1 MNTHYFN
8 IHVKIFIYLLNDL
21 PSADPIK
28 MYEPYRESNAL
39 IIIVQ
44 YSIDSAQALKS

>member
-21 PSADPIK
+21 PSAYPMK
-28 MYEPYRESNAL
+28 MYEPSIESNAL
-39 IIIVQ
+39 INIVQ
-44 YSIDSAQALKS
+44 YLIDSAQALKP